1 MCSPARGRIVA
12 TALTFQAS
20 IWAAQAL
27 CLGEVPHAMQSGD
40 AYRTAS
46 WSSSRHRHC
55 AETAEIGTLTCTLVE
70 IQAKPGAPE
79 PGGQF
84 RDGRCSFKPLEGP
97 EEVYDAKV
105 EGISLTPTDGAK
117 TVMWVVKGL
126 QGTPLEPGLLEQHY
140 EADRGSREDS
150 LPVRFGVSNPRLA
163 LHHMTDKPEGSAS
176 APTKPRP
183 IGFVILRVD

>member
-1 MCSPARGRIVA
+1 MRCNLA
-12 TALTFQAS
+12 TLTGLLVGLALTP
-20 IWAAQAL
+20 AL
-27 CLGEVPHAMQSGD
+27 
-40 AYRTAS
+40 
-46 WSSSRHRHC
+46 

-70 IQAKPGAPE
+70 IQARPGAPE

-117 TVMWVVKGL
+117 TVMWVVKGQ
-126 QGTPLEPGLLEQHY
+126 QGTSLEPGLLEQHY
-140 EADRGSREDS
+140 EADRSSRENS
-150 LPVRFGVSNPRLA
+150 LPVLFGVSNPRLA

-183 IGFVILRVD
+183 IGFVILRVDLNLKVAAG